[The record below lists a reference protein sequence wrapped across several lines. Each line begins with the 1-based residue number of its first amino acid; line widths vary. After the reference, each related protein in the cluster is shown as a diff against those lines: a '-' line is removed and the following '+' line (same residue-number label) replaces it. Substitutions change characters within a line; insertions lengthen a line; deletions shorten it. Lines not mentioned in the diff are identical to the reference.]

1 MQSQDDT
8 DFTRDDPN
16 HPQNDSNR
24 PQNDPNHPQ
33 NDSNRPQN
41 DPNHPQNGS
50 SRPRDDTDRTTS
62 DRRPNTPAH
71 GRTAVVAKRTGSD
84 RVPDTTEIR
93 KLAAAAGYEVVA
105 ERTQTRPP
113 DSSFQFGRGKAEELA
128 ETVSETGASAVVF
141 DNDLTPTQTV
151 ELAELCPDGT
161 EVLDRHRL
169 VLDIFE
175 EQSGSKRASLQVER
189 AKLEWHLP
197 RIRENA
203 DEQAMN
209 KFTESGTR
217 YYDVLDRIDELNRK
231 LTELN
236 DDAAARRERRREEG
250 FEFVALA
257 GYTNAGKSTLLH
269 RLADD
274 LDFEGESGGA
284 ASSGDRS
291 DDSGD
296 HADLDGT
303 AEIEDRL
310 FKTLD
315 TTTRRATVEGRRTLA
330 TDTVGFVDDLPH
342 ELVES
347 FHGTLSATDSADCV
361 VLVADA
367 SDPPDELHRKLTTS
381 FDLLGSD
388 EGEASE
394 ETANAPVVVALNKTD
409 LLDGDDLA
417 AREEVATEAA
427 TNAAVD
433 LADCLAVSAVDGE
446 NLDALRESV
455 GDALPDL
462 REETLLLP
470 NGDDAMSLVSWLYD
484 RADVD
489 DVSYRSDEVAIEFAA
504 KESVLKRAKSRAA
517 ALEREAS
524 GGESE

>member
-1 MQSQDDT
+1 MQSQDDAN
-8 DFTRDDPN
+8 FTRDDA
-16 HPQNDSNR
+16 NR
-24 PQNDPNHPQ
+24 TRDH
-33 NDSNRPQN
+33 S
-41 DPNHPQNGS
+41 NGS
-50 SRPRDDTDRTTS
+50 RDDADRTGNDQTEA
-62 DRRPNTPAH
+62 DQRPTAPARA
-71 GRTAVVAKRTGSD
+71 RTAVVAKRTSGDSA
-84 RVPDTTEIR
+84 PDTTEIR

-113 DSSFQFGRGKAEELA
+113 DSALQFGRGKAEELA
-128 ETVSETGASAVVF
+128 ETVAETGASAVVF

-161 EVLDRHRL
+161 EILDRHRL
-169 VLDIFE
+169 VLDIFA
-175 EQSGSKRASLQVER
+175 EQAGNERARLQVER
-189 AKLEWHLP
+189 ARLAADLP
-197 RIRENA
+197 RIREEITRELA
-203 DEQAMN
+203 GEDLAHDEQ
-209 KFTESGTR
+209 GGQR
-217 YYDVLDRIDELNRK
+217 VRDVEQRIDALDRK
-231 LTELN
+231 LAELN

-274 LDFEGESGGA
+274 LDFEGQSEGERA
-284 ASSGDRS
+284 ERTADT
-291 DDSGD
+291 D

-367 SDPPDELHRKLTTS
+367 SDPPAELRRKLATS

-388 EGEASE
+388 DEGEASE
-394 ETANAPVVVALNKTD
+394 ESADPPVVVALNKTD
-409 LLDGDDLA
+409 LLDDDELE
-417 AREEVATEAA
+417 AREEVAAEVAA
-427 TNAAVD
+427 DAAVD
-433 LADCLAVSAVDGE
+433 LADCLAVSAVEGE
-446 NLDALRESV
+446 NVDALGAAV
-455 GDALPDL
+455 ADALPDL

-484 RADVD
+484 RADVS
-489 DVSYRSDEVAIEFAA
+489 DVTYRSDEVAVEFAA
-504 KESVLKRAKSRAA
+504 KASVLKRAKSRAA
-517 ALEREAS
+517 VLEREAS
-524 GGESE
+524 GGERE

>member
-24 PQNDPNHPQ
+24 P
-33 NDSNRPQN
+33 
-41 DPNHPQNGS
+41 
-50 SRPRDDTDRTTS
+50 RDDADRTAS
-62 DRRPNTPAH
+62 DRRPTTPAH
-71 GRTAVVAKRTGSD
+71 GRTAVVAKRTSSG
-84 RVPDTTEIR
+84 RMPDTAEIR
-93 KLAAAAGYEVVA
+93 KLATAARYEVVA
-105 ERTQTRPP
+105 ERTQTRAP
-113 DSSFQFGRGKAEELA
+113 DPSFQFGRGKAEELA
-128 ETVSETGASAVVF
+128 ETVAETGASAVVF

-151 ELAELCPDGT
+151 ELADLCPDGT
-161 EVLDRHRL
+161 AILDRRRL
-169 VLDIFE
+169 VLDIFA
-175 EQSGSKRASLQVER
+175 EQAGNERARLQVER
-189 AKLEWHLP
+189 ARLATDLP
-197 RIRENA
+197 RLREEITRELA
-203 DEQAMN
+203 GEDLAHDEQ
-209 KFTESGTR
+209 GGQR
-217 YYDVLDRIDELNRK
+217 VRDVEQRIDALDRK
-231 LTELN
+231 LAELN

-274 LDFEGESGGA
+274 LDFEGETDGERADGTT
-284 ASSGDRS
+284 DT
-291 DDSGD
+291 D

-347 FHGTLSATDSADCV
+347 FHGTLSATESADCV

-367 SDPPDELHRKLTTS
+367 SDSPGELRRKVATS
-381 FDLLGSD
+381 LDLLGSD
-388 EGEASE
+388 EDEASE
-394 ETANAPVVVALNKTD
+394 ETANAPVVVALNKAD
-409 LLDGDDLA
+409 LLDGDGLA
-417 AREEVATEAA
+417 AREERVAEAA
-427 TNAAVD
+427 ADAGVA
-433 LADCLAVSAVDGE
+433 LADCLAVSAVEGE
-446 NLDALRESV
+446 NLDALRASV

-470 NGDDAMSLVSWLYD
+470 NDGDAMSLVSWLYD
-484 RADVD
+484 HANVTDVT
-489 DVSYRSDEVAIEFAA
+489 YQSDEVAVEFAA

-517 ALEREAS
+517 DLEREA
-524 GGESE
+524 GGGGSE